1 MAPRDDTGC
10 HNPDEFGDIWL
21 YMLPGDCPRTRRPAV
36 MCDQGMHKA
45 PMHTPAAP
53 QTAAFRHSG
62 RMPRSGRLST
72 ADGLPLGVEI
82 EYQICCTGH
91 AWSTDGGGVA
101 HASPVPLT
109 RERALT
115 YVGRGWPRASYGP
128 GPIPVRALADQW
140 QQEQPQPTSAGP
152 VTSGSQRPRHNGD

>member
-1 MAPRDDTGC
+1 
-10 HNPDEFGDIWL
+10 
-21 YMLPGDCPRTRRPAV
+21 

-62 RMPRSGRLST
+62 RMTRSGRLST

-101 HASPVPLT
+101 HAYP
-109 RERALT
+109 RAARGESMLT
-115 YVGRGWPRASYGP
+115 YVGRAR
-128 GPIPVRALADQW
+128 PIAARCRLLAH
-140 QQEQPQPTSAGP
+140 
-152 VTSGSQRPRHNGD
+152 PRHSGHTKSARIPT

>member
-1 MAPRDDTGC
+1 
-10 HNPDEFGDIWL
+10 
-21 YMLPGDCPRTRRPAV
+21 

-101 HASPVPLT
+101 HASPVRHEANRCSPMLA
-109 RERALT
+109 ERGQLL
-115 YVGRGWPRASYGP
+115 P
-128 GPIPVRALADQW
+128 D
-140 QQEQPQPTSAGP
+140 AGSWHTP
-152 VTSGSQRPRHNGD
+152 VTVGTPNRLASPRRG